1 MIVAEHETIS
11 ATKLDSVYLLRKLD
25 LINNSFTVQALNFKI
40 ESSLL
45 YSLNKNER
53 TFSLESGSIKMMGTS
68 QN

>member
-11 ATKLDSVYLLRKLD
+11 ATKLESVYLLRKLD